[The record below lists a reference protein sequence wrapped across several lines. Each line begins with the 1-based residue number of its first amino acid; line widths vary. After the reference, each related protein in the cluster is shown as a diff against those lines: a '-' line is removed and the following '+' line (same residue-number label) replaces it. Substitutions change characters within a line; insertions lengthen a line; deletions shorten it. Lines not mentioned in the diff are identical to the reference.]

1 MNIKKRIKEN
11 LNLTGS
17 FIKEYALIYELV
29 LLLVSGFEIFF
40 IINWC
45 IKATNYSFKNMM
57 YLSAYILLL
66 SSSLIC
72 FILLLISKK
81 IKISPMILSIIL
93 HVYSFLFEVWALIIT
108 LLDLYIGNTIIV
120 ELTISMVLGG
130 LLIISPIFYTTI
142 TVIAFIIIFI
152 FNAKYNY
159 NYFQYSGI
167 YMNLIIFVIMTIIM
181 SFRHHSVRIKEAKQ
195 REYLKK
201 LSYTDSLTGL
211 GSETA
216 YYKEVDEINKKIEVS
231 DISFGVC
238 VMDLNNVKA
247 TNDVYGHRYG
257 CHLIVTGGLELPK
270 IFNTSKLFHIGGD
283 EFVAIVYGSDL
294 DNIEKITKDFEQD
307 LDYKEI
313 EYEGHKL
320 ILSVSMGF
328 SRYEKGLKYKD
339 VFQKADMN
347 MYLVKKNMKE
357 KYHLER

>member
-1 MNIKKRIKEN
+1 MRIKERIKEN
-11 LNLTGS
+11 LKLTGN
-17 FIKEYALIYELV
+17 FIEEYRLIYGLV

-45 IKATNYSFKNMM
+45 IKATNLSFKNVM

-81 IKISPMILSIIL
+81 YNFSSILLSLIL
-93 HVYSFLFEVWALIIT
+93 HIYSFLFEVWALIIT

-120 ELTISMVLGG
+120 QLTISMVLGG
-130 LLIISPIFYTTI
+130 LLVISPIFYTTI
-142 TVIAFIIIFI
+142 TVIALSIIFI
-152 FNAKYNY
+152 FNGIYGY
-159 NYFQYSGI
+159 NYFQDSGI

-181 SFRHHSVRIKEAKQ
+181 SFRHYSVRIKEAKQ
-195 REYLKK
+195 RDYLKK

-211 GSETA
+211 GNETA
-216 YYKEVDEINKKIEVS
+216 YYKEIDEINKKITE
-231 DISFGVC
+231 DNISFGVC

-247 TNDVYGHRYG
+247 TNDMYGHRYG

-270 IFNTSKLFHIGGD
+270 LFKTSKLFHIGGD
-283 EFVAIVYGSDL
+283 EFVAIVYDSDL
-294 DNIEKITKDFEQD
+294 DNIDKITEDFEND

-313 EYEGHKL
+313 EFEDHKL

-328 SRYEKGLKYKD
+328 FKYEKGMKYKD

-347 MYLVKKNMKE
+347 MYLVKRQMKE